1 MDQIQRFYSISS
13 YLRRTFGKKMVKLSL
28 DGGFTCPNR
37 DGTIGTGG
45 CAFCSPEGSGELASD
60 IPGQIALLRDKWPD
74 AGHLAYFQSH
84 TNTYGPVDDL
94 RRLYMSALDDPHI
107 SGLAIATRPDCLSDE
122 VLDLLSDINRSN
134 FLWVELG
141 LQSTK
146 ASTMEAMGLGYTFGD
161 YERAIAELNRRNIR
175 TVSHLILGLPGET
188 EDDMFR
194 SVRDVVSG
202 DHGSV
207 FGLKLHLLNV
217 VRGSALGNAMPDYV
231 PFYSME
237 SYCDLVVRLLE
248 VIPADITIHR
258 LTGDVPRGLLISPE
272 WSYRKRSILNTINR
286 YLRERDTWQGK
297 ALGQCPQDYW
307 SPDPA
312 RP

>member
-1 MDQIQRFYSISS
+1 
-13 YLRRTFGKKMVKLSL
+13 MVKLSL

-37 DGTIGTGG
+37 DGTLGTGG

-60 IPGQIALLRDKWPD
+60 IPGQISLLRDKWPD
-74 AGHLAYFQSH
+74 AGYLAYFQSH
-84 TNTYGPVDDL
+84 TNTYGPVDHL
-94 RRLYMSALDDPHI
+94 RKLYMSALDDPHI
-107 SGLAIATRPDCLSDE
+107 SGIAIATRPDCLRDE
-122 VLDLLSDINRSN
+122 VLDLLSEINRDH

-146 ASTMEAMGLGYTFGD
+146 SSTMEAMCLGYTFSD
-161 YERAIAELNRRNIR
+161 YEKSLAELNRRKIR

-188 EDDMFR
+188 EDDMFT

-202 DHGSV
+202 DHGRV

-217 VRGSALGNAMPDYV
+217 VRGSELGNTMPDYV
-231 PFYSME
+231 PFDSLE

-248 VIPADITIHR
+248 IIPADITMHR
-258 LTGDVPRGLLISPE
+258 LTGDVPRGMLISPE
-272 WSYRKRSILNTINR
+272 WSYRKRTILNTINR
-286 YLRERDTWQGK
+286 FLRERDTWQGK
-297 ALGQCPQDYW
+297 ALGQLPPNFW

-312 RP
+312 GH